1 MQSFPTV
8 SRLSLQFPASQLLA
22 EALAIDAETWRAHFN
37 AQYHDGG
44 WHGVALRST
53 GGDSTCLFAD
63 PTRAVEPINT
73 PLLAR
78 CPAIAAA
85 LAQFQ
90 CPIRDVRLLRL
101 AAGSVIREHCDPDLR
116 FDEGQARLHIPLV
129 THPLVE
135 FYVAGERVMMEAG
148 ECWFLELSHHHR
160 VHNASAIERIH
171 LVIDCDANAW
181 LQAAIL
187 AGDYPQRTAVAPS
200 GQEQF
205 YAFKKLVWQDSTL
218 QQQLSGIE
226 DKADFAQQAVALG
239 AARDLRFNDADVL
252 AQKYP
257 AHQNLATAS
266 DDASKLAGWVPVK
279 ASASAS
285 GCVFD
290 FAYFGALR
298 LKEPFFESSVQIAMR
313 SPFNRAFRQQ
323 RLASSLHAEMAAS
336 HAITPTAFIFH
347 ASRCGSTLL
356 SQMLSALPSH
366 IVAAEPPP
374 LDTLLREVSEALHL
388 SEAERVLHVRALV
401 AALAQPTRGETAFVI
416 KMDAW
421 TIFELPL
428 LLKAFPDTP
437 WIFLY
442 RDPVEIAVS
451 QMRQRASYMI
461 PGVIGHWPGT
471 VDWQESMTML
481 AEELIARIIG
491 NVMEQAVK
499 MLQQY
504 GGVAMHYNQLP
515 EAAWASFAA
524 TFGVPQTPENINLM
538 QHAAKWDAKTPY
550 FEFVADAQDKQT
562 KATPLLREYVAQWAG
577 AHYAALETLRGE

>member
-1 MQSFPTV
+1 MQSFPVV
-8 SRLSLQFPASQLLA
+8 SRLSLQFSAPQLLA
-22 EALAIDAETWRAHFN
+22 EALAIDGEIWRAHFN
-37 AQYHDGG
+37 SQYHDGG

-53 GGDSTCLFAD
+53 GGDSTRLFSD
-63 PTRAVEPINT
+63 PSRAVEPIDT
-73 PLLAR
+73 PLLAQ
-78 CPAIAAA
+78 CPAITAA
-85 LAQFQ
+85 LAQLQ

-135 FYVAGERVMMEAG
+135 FYVDGERVMMEAG

-160 VHNASAIERIH
+160 VHNASNIERIH

-187 AGDYPQRTAVAPS
+187 AGDYPRRAAISPS
-200 GQEQF
+200 GQDQF
-205 YAFKKLVWQDSTL
+205 YAFKKQVWQDPAL

-226 DKADFAQQAVALG
+226 DKAVFAQQAVVLG
-239 AARDLRFNDADVL
+239 TARGLHFNDGDVL

-257 AHQNLATAS
+257 AQQHVAFDEAYAS
-266 DDASKLAGWVPVK
+266 SLAGWVPVK
-279 ASASAS
+279 ASVVSS
-285 GCVFD
+285 ECMFD

-298 LKEPFFESSVQIAMR
+298 LREPFFESSVQIAMR
-313 SPFNRAFRQQ
+313 SPFNKAFRQQ
-323 RLASSLHAEMAAS
+323 RRALSLTRIESS
-336 HAITPTAFIFH
+336 ITPTAFIFH

-374 LDTLLREVSEALHL
+374 LDTLLRDVSQALHL
-388 SEAERVLHVRALV
+388 SEAERVEHVRALV
-401 AALAQPTRGETAFVI
+401 AAMAQPTRGETAFVI

-428 LLKAFPDTP
+428 LLRAFPNTP
-437 WIFLY
+437 WVFLY

-471 VDWQESMTML
+471 VGWQESMAML
-481 AEELIARIIG
+481 AEELIARTIG
-491 NVMEQAVK
+491 NVMAQAVK
-499 MLQQY
+499 MLKQY

-515 EAAWASFAA
+515 EVAWTSFAA
-524 TFGVPQTPENINLM
+524 TFGVAPTPENIALM
-538 QHAAKWDAKTPY
+538 
-550 FEFVADAQDKQT
+550 
-562 KATPLLREYVAQWAG
+562 
-577 AHYAALETLRGE
+577 

>member
-1 MQSFPTV
+1 MQNFPIV
-8 SRLSLQFPASQLLA
+8 SRLSLRFTVPQMLA
-22 EALAIDAETWRAHFN
+22 EALAVNPETWRAHFN
-37 AQYHDGG
+37 SQYHDGG

-53 GGDSTCLFAD
+53 GGDSTRLFSD
-63 PTRAVEPINT
+63 PTGAIEPTNT
-73 PLLAR
+73 PLLAQ

-85 LAQFQ
+85 LGQLQ

-116 FDEGQARLHIPLV
+116 FDEGQARLHIPLL

-135 FYVAGERVMMEAG
+135 FYVDGERVMMEAG

-160 VHNASAIERIH
+160 VHNASNIERIH

-187 AGDYPQRTAVAPS
+187 AGDYPQRATISPS
-200 GQEQF
+200 GQDQF
-205 YAFKKLVWQDSTL
+205 YAFKKQVWQDPAL
-218 QQQLSGIE
+218 QQQLSGVE
-226 DKADFAQQAVALG
+226 DKAVFAQQAVALG
-239 AARDLRFNDADVL
+239 AARGLHFNDGDVL

-257 AHQNLATAS
+257 AHQQVAS
-266 DDASKLAGWVPVK
+266 AETGVSSLAGWVPVK
-279 ASASAS
+279 ASASA
-285 GCVFD
+285 GACMFD

-313 SPFNRAFRQQ
+313 SPFNKAFRHQ
-323 RLASSLHAEMAAS
+323 RRALSLINIEQS
-336 HAITPTAFIFH
+336 VKPTAFIFH

-374 LDTLLREVSEALHL
+374 LDTLLREVSQALHL
-388 SEAERVLHVRALV
+388 SEAERVEHVRALV
-401 AALAQPTRGETAFVI
+401 AAMAQPTRGETAFVI

-451 QMRQRASYMI
+451 QMRQRGSYMI
-461 PGVIGHWPGT
+461 PSVIGHWPGT
-471 VDWQESMTML
+471 VGWQESMTMF

-491 NVMEQAVK
+491 KVMEQAAK

-515 EAAWASFAA
+515 EVAWTSLAA
-524 TFGVPQTPENINLM
+524 TFGVVPTPENIALM

-562 KATPLLREYVAQWAG
+562 KATPILREYVAQWAG
-577 AHYAALETLRGE
+577 AHYAALETLRG

>member
-1 MQSFPTV
+1 MQRFPIV
-8 SRLSLQFPASQLLA
+8 SRLLLQFAAPQMLA
-22 EALAIDAETWRAHFN
+22 EALAVDAETWRAHFN
-37 AQYHDGG
+37 NHYHDGG
-44 WHGVALRST
+44 WQGVALRST
-53 GGDSTCLFAD
+53 GGDSTRLFAD
-63 PTRAVEPINT
+63 PTRAVEPTNT
-73 PLLAR
+73 PLLAQ

-85 LAQFQ
+85 LAQLQ

-135 FYVAGERVMMEAG
+135 FYVDGERVMMEAG

-160 VHNASAIERIH
+160 VHNASNIERIH

-187 AGDYPQRTAVAPS
+187 AGDYPQRTAISPS
-200 GQEQF
+200 GQDQF
-205 YAFKKLVWQDSTL
+205 YAFKKLVWQDQAL
-218 QQQLSGIE
+218 HQQLSGIE
-226 DKADFAQQAVALG
+226 DKTAFAQRAVALG
-239 AARDLRFNDADVL
+239 AACGLHFNDGDVL

-257 AHQNLATAS
+257 THQNLAAEQSSAS
-266 DDASKLAGWVPVK
+266 SLAGWVPVK
-279 ASASAS
+279 ASVVSNE
-285 GCVFD
+285 CVFD
-290 FAYFGALR
+290 FVYFGELR

-313 SPFNRAFRQQ
+313 SPFNKAFRQQ
-323 RLASSLHAEMAAS
+323 RPALSLTSIEHS
-336 HAITPTAFIFH
+336 IKPTAFIFH

-374 LDTLLREVSEALHL
+374 LDALLRDVSQALHL
-388 SEAERVLHVRALV
+388 SEAERVQHVRALV
-401 AALAQPTRGETAFVI
+401 AAMAQPTRGETAFVI

-428 LLKAFPDTP
+428 LLKAFPNTP
-437 WIFLY
+437 WVFLY

-471 VDWQESMTML
+471 VDLQESMTMF

-499 MLQQY
+499 MLQQC

-515 EAAWASFAA
+515 EVAWTTLAA
-524 TFGVPQTPENINLM
+524 TFGVAPTPENIALM

-550 FEFVADAQDKQT
+550 FEFVADSQDKQT
-562 KATPLLREYVAQWAG
+562 KATPLLRDYVAQWAG
-577 AHYAALETLRGE
+577 AHYAELEALRGA